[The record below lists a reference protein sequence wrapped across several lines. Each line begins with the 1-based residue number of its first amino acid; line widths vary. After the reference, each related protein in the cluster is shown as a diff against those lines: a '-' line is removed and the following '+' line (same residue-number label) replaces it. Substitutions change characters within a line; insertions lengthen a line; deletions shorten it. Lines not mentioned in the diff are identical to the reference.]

1 MECERAPAVV
11 DLPGRGA
18 SVGQMFLCWLW
29 IGATGF
35 GGVVPIAI
43 YELVSK
49 RRWLTLDEFTEMLAL
64 CQVLPGPNIV
74 NFAVVFGMRASGWL
88 GLIACLGGLLAV
100 PMIAVM
106 TLATMHAAFAEIAAV
121 RSAIA
126 AVAAAAAG
134 LVLGVTLKLLWPL
147 RRRPLA
153 LVTVAAGVT
162 AIVGLRAPLIWTLAA
177 LVPLT
182 IALTLW
188 ELRRDG

>member
-1 MECERAPAVV
+1 MALDHAPAVSE
-11 DLPGRGA
+11 LPGRGA
-18 SVGQMFLCWLW
+18 SFGQMFLCWLW

-35 GGVVPIAI
+35 GGVLPIVV
-43 YELVSK
+43 YELVTK
-49 RRWLTLDEFTEMLAL
+49 RRWVTQDEFTEMLAL

-74 NFAVVFGMRASGWL
+74 NFAVVFGMRASGWR
-88 GLIACLGGLLAV
+88 GLVACLGGLLAV
-100 PMIAVM
+100 PMVAVM
-106 TLATMHAAFAEIAAV
+106 TLATVHAAFAEIDAV

-147 RRRPLA
+147 RRRPYA
-153 LVTVAAGVT
+153 VVTVVAGVT

-188 ELRRDG
+188 EMRRDG